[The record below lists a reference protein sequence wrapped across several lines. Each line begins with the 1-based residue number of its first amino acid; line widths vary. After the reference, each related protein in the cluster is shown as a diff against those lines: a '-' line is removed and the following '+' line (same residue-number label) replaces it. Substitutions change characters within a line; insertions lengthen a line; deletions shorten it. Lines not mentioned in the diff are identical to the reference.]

1 MNAPN
6 GNAALR
12 TGMRRIFPSWEYR
25 HLRTWAG
32 ARIAGG
38 TVLTGLGVV
47 TLVGGSFSPKAI
59 GWAGVMLVLAALA
72 FAGGYWQLAIARSA
86 PPQT

>member
-12 TGMRRIFPSWEYR
+12 TGMRRG
-25 HLRTWAG
+25 WAG
-32 ARIAGG
+32 A
-38 TVLTGLGVV
+38 
-47 TLVGGSFSPKAI
+47 
-59 GWAGVMLVLAALA
+59 MLVLAALA